1 MSDIGR
7 YLEYNTVMRN
17 FLDLHRCTKF
27 VLQ

>member
-1 MSDIGR
+1 
-7 YLEYNTVMRN
+7 VMRN